1 MQAARR
7 SVSSTAGEPNPSHKG
22 ANQMTQAKTRV
33 STPRRTASKIKAEP
47 VASRDLRH
55 AKAFRDLE
63 SPMHDLFCQSEIAAD
78 IITGVDRGK
87 DWNEI
92 THFAVYQLCEM
103 VRAFRAKYRV
113 DLHAG
118 KTVQS

>member
-1 MQAARR
+1 MTR
-7 SVSSTAGEPNPSHKG
+7 AGK
-22 ANQMTQAKTRV
+22 RL
-33 STPRRTASKIKAEP
+33 STPQRTAPKIQAVP
-47 VASRDLRH
+47 VANHDLHH

-63 SPMHDLFCQSEIAAD
+63 SPMNDLFCQSEIAAD

-103 VRAFRAKYRV
+103 VRAFRAKYRA

>member
-1 MQAARR
+1 MTR
-7 SVSSTAGEPNPSHKG
+7 AGK
-22 ANQMTQAKTRV
+22 RL
-33 STPRRTASKIKAEP
+33 STPRRTASKIQAEP
-47 VASRDLRH
+47 VANRDLHH

-92 THFAVYQLCEM
+92 SHFAVYQLCEM
-103 VRAFRAKYRV
+103 VRALRAKYRT
-113 DLHAG
+113 DLHAA
-118 KTVQS
+118 KPVQA